1 MQWSGQFSVLTNSKA
16 VLYSTKHA
24 KKSYHPIPSTLGAD
38 DVLQIF
44 QDHGHLAEIFWP
56 PPHVISD
63 EKHTTPNKTEFCIE
77 CARSSEPGSSV
88 SKSKT
93 SIVSRKQEK
102 EVVLEESMPLGIELG
117 IVHRVISDLPPGSEA
132 LDSLQQISTSSSLY
146 LEVER
151 SVTAPKPLSI
161 IVQVTEG
168 LVCKTKNLVWVLDEM
183 GRNGKDLTAALQ
195 QLRVRDGG
203 DSPEI
208 ELRKNKTE

>member
-1 MQWSGQFSVLTNSKA
+1 MLWSVQFSVLTNSKA

-24 KKSYHPIPSTLGAD
+24 KKSYHPIPSTLDAD

-44 QDHGHLAEIFWP
+44 QDHSSLAEIFWP

-63 EKHTTPNKTEFCIE
+63 GKHTTPNRTEYRIE
-77 CARSSEPGSSV
+77 CARSSEPGSAV
-88 SKSKT
+88 SKSKA
-93 SIVSRKQEK
+93 SIISRKQER

-117 IVHRVISDLPPGSEA
+117 IVHRMISDLPPGSEA
-132 LDSLQQISTSSSLY
+132 LNSPSSTSCSGLY

-168 LVCKTKNLVWVLDEM
+168 LVCKTKNIVWVLDEM

-195 QLRVRDGG
+195 QLRVRDSG